1 MDHTESDAMKTKT
14 ASTIALLVAL
24 SGAASIAPNAL
35 AQAGGGGRILER
47 DMRVGAGNSGLTAR
61 PNMMD
66 EVRMRNALITGS
78 AGGLRSFRGNVGYRG
93 LDDFGS
99 RLGSDSTYSFRR
111 DSASAT
117 SLRGVDALRYQTSFS
132 TGNNYG
138 GINDYSSRI
147 GATGAAAAAA
157 APGTADTSYSSRT
170 GAFSSPRN
178 GSLRSTAAFTA
189 NQTLNPTLL
198 TFNKD
203 ATGATTRVTSS
214 SLMGIR
220 TLREQLVD
228 RNIPI
233 VEPRRT
239 DAFGKDL
246 IGANSALD
254 KTTRERSPENKGMGL
269 TPESLNTNLQGTPD
283 NAENVPSDPNLQKPL
298 SRSVY
303 DDIRERMK
311 KIDEE
316 ERTKKPVLVP
326 PTTPDGGTTPS
337 KDNLPTREQTLD
349 DRIAKLRE
357 RLVPKESRLTDD
369 KGRTFGSRTLTSKKD
384 KDSDQ
389 TEDGKKNAN
398 KRDLTAEDLETID
411 IIRRAKMKAE
421 TFTDPATGKR
431 DFFTEHMEKGQTLL
445 GNGQYFDAEERFALA
460 LSIKQG
466 DVSAQA
472 ARIHAQLGAG
482 LYLSAALNLR
492 NLFGEHPE
500 VVGIRYANNTIPK
513 VERLR
518 SIAAELRGQ
527 IQASKDRK
535 QDPLSADGLLLA
547 YVGFQIEDA
556 TMAEEGLEVAK
567 IGMHSTAEK
576 QGVNTDQS
584 QLIPMLEK
592 VWLEKLP
599 KK

>member
-1 MDHTESDAMKTKT
+1 MKKT
-14 ASTIALLVAL
+14 NTITSIRLLVAL
-24 SGAASIAPNAL
+24 AGLSGVAASAF

-47 DMRVGAGNSGLTAR
+47 DLRVGAGNAGLTPR

-66 EVRMRNALITGS
+66 EVRLRNALITGS

-93 LDDFGS
+93 LDDFGG
-99 RLGSDSTYSFRR
+99 RLGSDGTYAFRR

-117 SLRGVDALRYQTSFS
+117 SLRGVDSIRYQTSFS

-138 GINDYSSRI
+138 GVNDVSTRL
-147 GATGAAAAAA
+147 GATGSAAASAR
-157 APGTADTSYSSRT
+157 PGTADSYYQSRTSDFARPRT
-170 GAFSSPRN
+170 GA
-178 GSLRSTAAFTA
+178 LRSTAAFTA
-189 NQTLNPTLL
+189 NQTLSPTLL
-198 TFNKD
+198 TFKKD
-203 ATGATTRVTSS
+203 AEGTTTRVTSS

-220 TLREQLVD
+220 TQREQLAE
-228 RNIPI
+228 RGIPI
-233 VEPRRT
+233 IEPRRT
-239 DAFGKDL
+239 DAFGKDM
-246 IGANSALD
+246 IGATSDLD
-254 KTTRERSPENKGMGL
+254 KTTRERSPDNKGMGL
-269 TPESLNTNLQGTPD
+269 TPETLNTPLQGAPE
-283 NAENVPSDPNLQKPL
+283 NAENVQINPNLQQPL

-303 DDIRERMK
+303 DDIRDRMK

-316 ERTKKPVLVP
+316 EKAKKPVILP
-326 PTTPDGGTTPS
+326 PTTPDSGTTPS
-337 KDNLPTREQTLD
+337 RDSAPSREESLD

-357 RLVPKESRLTDD
+357 RLIPKDSRLVDD
-369 KGRTFGSRTLTSKKD
+369 KGRTFGSRTLAKKD
-384 KDSDQ
+384 GEPTDKAGDKKDAD
-389 TEDGKKNAN
+389 KKE
-398 KRDLTAEDLETID
+398 LSAEDLETID
-411 IIRRAKMKAE
+411 IIRRAKIKAE

-431 DFFTEHMEKGQTLL
+431 DYFTEHMEKGQTLL
-445 GNGQYFDAEERFALA
+445 GNGKYFDAEERFALA
-460 LSIKQG
+460 LSMKPG

-500 VVGIRYANNTIPK
+500 VVAIRYANNTIPK

-535 QDPLSADGLLLA
+535 QDPLAADGLLLA
-547 YVGFQIEDA
+547 YVGWQIEDA

-567 IGMHSTAEK
+567 SGVHSTAEK
-576 QGVNTDQS
+576 QGVNSDQT
-584 QLIPMLEK
+584 QLIAMLEK